1 MRKKRIAMLGT
12 LAVLGL
18 STMLTGCGGDK
29 PEENLT
35 PTEQEQQPSAAPTTP
50 EPTPYE
56 ELNITYKRVS
66 VHDPSIIKVED
77 TYYIFGSHKAW
88 AKSTDLFKWTT
99 FNTNIN
105 SNLGELFEDIWNEWS
120 KTDTNPNMDGNMWAP
135 DVIYNEAMGKYCF
148 YMSVNG
154 NDWNSV
160 ITLLTADDIEGPYE
174 YVGPVVYSGFNTSSH
189 PAEKT
194 DVYDVLGEGADLT
207 RYQNTSANK
216 INAIDP
222 CVKFDENGDLWMV
235 YGSWFGGVYM
245 IKLDKNTGLRDYTY
259 TYETERDVSD
269 AYLGIKIAGG
279 NAVSGEAPYLLRVG
293 DYYYLFMSYGGL
305 EAEKGYQ
312 MRVFRSEN
320 ITGPYVDQAGNSAI
334 FTKNE
339 NNLFSTVGIRLM
351 SSYQLSGNFEVPAAQ
366 GHNSAFVDDDGKIY
380 VVYHTRFVGGKG
392 GNKEAHE
399 VRVHQLFVNQDG
411 WLIAAPYEYSGENL
425 PDTNLTEEQMCGEYE
440 FIVHNPKTYY
450 TMLMGEPAGV
460 VEPLMITLNQDGTV
474 TGDATGTWTY
484 QEGKADMT
492 ITVDGVEYKGYFL
505 RQATE
510 GIHKI
515 VTAFTALGNNVCVW
529 GSQK

>member
-35 PTEQEQQPSAAPTTP
+35 PTEQEQQQQPSAAPTTP

-222 CVKFDENGDLWMV
+222 CVKFDENGDL
-235 YGSWFGGVYM
+235 
-245 IKLDKNTGLRDYTY
+245 
-259 TYETERDVSD
+259 
-269 AYLGIKIAGG
+269 
-279 NAVSGEAPYLLRVG
+279 
-293 DYYYLFMSYGGL
+293 
-305 EAEKGYQ
+305 
-312 MRVFRSEN
+312 
-320 ITGPYVDQAGNSAI
+320 
-334 FTKNE
+334 
-339 NNLFSTVGIRLM
+339 
-351 SSYQLSGNFEVPAAQ
+351 
-366 GHNSAFVDDDGKIY
+366 
-380 VVYHTRFVGGKG
+380 
-392 GNKEAHE
+392 
-399 VRVHQLFVNQDG
+399 
-411 WLIAAPYEYSGENL
+411 
-425 PDTNLTEEQMCGEYE
+425 
-440 FIVHNPKTYY
+440 
-450 TMLMGEPAGV
+450 
-460 VEPLMITLNQDGTV
+460 
-474 TGDATGTWTY
+474 
-484 QEGKADMT
+484 
-492 ITVDGVEYKGYFL
+492 
-505 RQATE
+505 
-510 GIHKI
+510 
-515 VTAFTALGNNVCVW
+515 
-529 GSQK
+529 

>member
-1 MRKKRIAMLGT
+1 MRKKRIAILGT

-105 SNLGELFEDIWNEWS
+105 SNLGELFGDIWNEWS

-160 ITLLTADDIEGPYE
+160 ITLLTADNIEGPYE

-207 RYQNTSANK
+207 RYQNINANK

-222 CVKFDENGDLWMV
+222 CIKFDENGDLWMV

-351 SSYQLSGNFEVPAAQ
+351 GSYRLSGNFEVPAAQ

-380 VVYHTRFVGGKG
+380 VVYHTRFAGGKG